1 MDNGTLRRAPGRVL
15 YLVISGAPAP
25 EGMPA
30 LITACQA
37 AGWRVVVFS
46 TPIGT
51 RFVDPAQ
58 LEQLTGQPVRSE
70 YRMPGAGHARPARG
84 CGARVPADV

>member
-1 MDNGTLRRAPGRVL
+1 MDNGTPPARSWARALPGTQRRRPRTQ
-15 YLVISGAPAP
+15 
-25 EGMPA
+25 GMPA

-37 AGWRVVVFS
+37 AGWRLVVFS

-58 LEQLTGQPVRSE
+58 LEQLTGEPVSI
-70 YRMPGAGHARPARG
+70 
-84 CGARVPADV
+84 